1 MGLSQGRWRK
11 SYALVPGACKLRN
24 LEGPASP
31 SPVGPDVGETWSGLS
46 LRPRIAVAGTGG
58 KANLP
63 SPGRIRGFRSES
75 NGCTRTVWRPRDLD
89 RGAVSFG

>member
-31 SPVGPDVGETWSGLS
+31 SPVGPDVGETWSGLG
-46 LRPRIAVAGTGG
+46 LRPASLWQVLVGRPHSPPLAGSGGSGLRAMVAPARCGGPGIWTGG
-58 KANLP
+58 
-63 SPGRIRGFRSES
+63 R
-75 NGCTRTVWRPRDLD
+75 
-89 RGAVSFG
+89 